1 MSFLLDLLLMIFSY
15 LNLGLYS
22 GYLFF
27 ILVKIKCRLFLGLGT
42 VLLLYEV
49 FFLSKATINTLFYL

>member
-1 MSFLLDLLLMIFSY
+1 VSALLDFLLMIFSY
-15 LNLGLYS
+15 LNLALYS

-27 ILVKIKCRLFLGLGT
+27 ILVKTKCRLFLGLGT